1 MTSEQIELMVGDGR
15 VALTMPGDVTVQ
27 RVRGRQPWRVSRPG
41 EVEHFATLR
50 AAAVRTAALLRG
62 DA

>member
-1 MTSEQIELMVGDGR
+1 MTSEQIEAMIGDGR
-15 VALTMPGDVTVQ
+15 VATDFEGVTVQ
-27 RVRGRQPWRVSRPG
+27 HVRGRQPWRVSHTGGR
-41 EVEHFATLR
+41 EHFATLR